1 MCKDKPIILVVDDN
15 FSNLILL
22 ENILADFYN
31 IVAFSNPYKVLS
43 HLKETD
49 AHLIISDLVMPEMN
63 GIELF
68 QEIKKEKP
76 DLPFIIL
83 SAYDKDPD
91 IIQAYEKGIHK
102 YLVKP
107 VNIPELMKSIEDAIN
122 KN

>member
-1 MCKDKPIILVVDDN
+1 MCKDKPTIFVVDDN

-22 ENILADFYN
+22 EHILSDFYN

-43 HLKETD
+43 HLKEKD